1 MGEATSGKREVERDI
16 REKMRSNEM
25 VNCLLVL
32 KQVKTTKD
40 PCEIF
45 VGLKCILSFIMLMLR
60 CNILHGNIGERL

>member
-45 VGLKCILSFIMLMLR
+45 VGLKCIL
-60 CNILHGNIGERL
+60 